1 MSQARKRMTAALIA
15 AALLLSLTVGV
26 FPNPARAAS
35 DDVGRSMLDY
45 SFERAISE
53 FYKQTTDQTLLSGA
67 ISGMRDYVKGHG
79 GNPDKIPSL
88 RGSGSDSADV
98 SALNHALQLADSS
111 YGPSMGDRNIAYA
124 AIAGMMQSLHD
135 RWTVFMSPKDFRS
148 LNEGLD
154 GGNFAGVGIVLDV
167 DPLSKALLVVQ
178 TIDGGPAD
186 KAGIQPGDVILSV
199 DNKSTAGLS
208 IEQDSSLIRGKAG
221 STVQLAV
228 QRKGQAKPLIF
239 SIVRQTIHAPSV
251 RSQVIDGDIGYIQ
264 VLVFGLTT
272 GQELAAAMQKLDR
285 QGIKGV
291 ILDLRNNGG
300 GYLDAAIDVSS
311 LFIPEGPIVSIDAR
325 TKPLTTYDAEN
336 TALPSHPLAV
346 LVNEF
351 TASASE
357 ITSGAIQDSGA
368 GVLIGTKTFGKGVV
382 QTIYPL
388 PDGSA
393 IKITTARYLTP
404 SGRDINAVGISPDIA
419 VNDVK
424 PADFGRVDT
433 DGQLQRAVSYI
444 QNRIAQGTAP
454 DGSVPS
460 SNPPSSGTG
469 SGTSSS
475 SGSTSSNPPGV
486 PQSQGTVHH

>member
-1 MSQARKRMTAALIA
+1 MTQSPFSFATRLLA
-15 AALLLSLTVGV
+15 AAAAAFLLFGASAS
-26 FPNPARAAS
+26 PSRAAS
-35 DDVGRSMLDY
+35 DEVGRSMVDY
-45 SFERAISE
+45 SFEQALSQ
-53 FYKQTTDQTLLSGA
+53 FYKQTNDQTLMAGA
-67 ISGMRDYVKGHG
+67 VTGLRNYVKSHG
-79 GNPDKIPSL
+79 GNPNKIPVL
-88 RGSGSDSADV
+88 HGSGSDGSDIT
-98 SALNHALQLADSS
+98 ALNHALQLADTS
-111 YGPSMGDRNIAYA
+111 YGSSLGDRNLAYA
-124 AIAGMMQSLHD
+124 AIAGMMDSLHD

-167 DPLSKALLVVQ
+167 DPTTKSLLVVQ

-186 KAGIQPGDVILSV
+186 KAGIQPGDIITTV
-199 DNKSTAGLS
+199 DDKATQGLS

-221 STVQLAV
+221 TSVQLTV
-228 QRKGQAKPLIF
+228 SRKGEEKPIIF
-239 SIVRQTIHAPSV
+239 QITRETIHAPSV
-251 RSQVIDGDIGYIQ
+251 RERIVNDDIGYVQ

-272 GQELAAAMQKLDR
+272 GQELTSAMEKLEK
-285 QGIKGV
+285 QGVKGI

-300 GYLDAAIDVSS
+300 GYLNAAIDVSS

-336 TALPSHPLAV
+336 TAMPTMPLAV

-404 SGRDINAVGISPDIA
+404 SGRDINSIGIQPDIQ
-419 VNDVK
+419 VGDVK
-424 PADFGRVDT
+424 PADFGRPET
-433 DGQLQRAVSYI
+433 DAQLQRAISYV
-444 QNRIAQGTAP
+444 QGRIAAATSPEGTTPNGAT
-454 DGSVPS
+454 S
-460 SNPPSSGTG
+460 G
-469 SGTSSS
+469 SGSQTA
-475 SGSTSSNPPGV
+475 
-486 PQSQGTVHH
+486 SQGTTPH